1 MYKVE
6 KFKGNPEELE
16 DFLNRKCV
24 VEHKTPFQIF
34 SYEEGIYC
42 IIFHDSDETKKKQI
56 LLEYANSNLCKE
68 CLTCSSFGYFCRGE
82 KVACGE
88 WELDE
93 NAYKRID
100 RVI

>member
-6 KFKGNPEELE
+6 KFKGSPEELE
-16 DFLNRKCV
+16 NFLNRKCV
-24 VEHKTPFQIF
+24 IEHNTISQMF

-42 IIFHDSDETKKKQI
+42 IVFYDSDETKKKQMF
-56 LLEYANSNLCKE
+56 LEYANNNLCKE
-68 CLTCSSFGYFCRGE
+68 CLTCSNFGYLCRGE
-82 KVACGE
+82 KVMCEE